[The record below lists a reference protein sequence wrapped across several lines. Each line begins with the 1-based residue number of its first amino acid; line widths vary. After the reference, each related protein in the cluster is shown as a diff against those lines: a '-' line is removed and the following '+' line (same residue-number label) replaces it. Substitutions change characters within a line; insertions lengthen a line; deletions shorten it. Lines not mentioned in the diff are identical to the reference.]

1 MRIIIVLLIFFNSV
15 IIFSQDNFEK
25 NQRYILSGGTAHI
38 GNGEIIENSILIIE
52 NGKIVAIGPS
62 DLVIVNKERGKTYDI
77 TGKHIYPSFILPNTT
92 LGLAEI
98 DAVRATRD
106 ERETGDLNP
115 NVRTQIAYN
124 TESIVTSTVRTNG
137 ILIAQVVPR
146 GSLISGT
153 SSIMKLVGRDWD
165 EATYLKDD
173 GIHIYWPESHDY
185 QYHGHSHN
193 FTASDN
199 HDHEDELD
207 EVLNSI
213 SLIQNLF
220 LEAQKYTEI
229 KTKEVDLRL
238 QSMQGLFTGEQTLF
252 IHVNGAN
259 GIKES
264 VMFAKKNNVKK
275 IVLVGA
281 SESWRVTDFISFND
295 IPVVLGRIHRLPNYP
310 EDDVHQPYK
319 TPKILKDANIL
330 FCLDYSGDMPRMGS
344 RNLPF
349 VAGTTVAFGLN
360 KEEALQLITFNAAKI
375 LGIDEKTGTL
385 ETGKDANLFVSTGDA
400 LDMMGHNIELLFLMG
415 KELSLENHQTKLYDK
430 FLKKFN
436 LTK

>member
-1 MRIIIVLLIFFNSV
+1 MRIIIVLLIFFNSL

-38 GNGEIIENSILIIE
+38 GNGEVIENSILIIE

-124 TESIVTSTVRTNG
+124 TESIVTTTVRTNG
-137 ILIAQVVPR
+137 ILIAQIVPR

-153 SSIMKLVGRDWD
+153 SSIMKLVGRDWE

-220 LEAQKYTEI
+220 LEAQKYSEI
-229 KTKEVDLRL
+229 KNNEVDLRL

-264 VMFAKKNNVKK
+264 VMFAKKNNIKK

-281 SESWRVTDFISFND
+281 SESWRVTDFISSND

-415 KELSLENHQTKLYDK
+415 KELSLENHQTKLYNK

>member
-1 MRIIIVLLIFFNSV
+1 MRIIIILLIFFNSV

-25 NQRYILSGGTAHI
+25 NQRYILFGGTAHI
-38 GNGEIIENSILIIE
+38 GNGEVIENSILIIE

-137 ILIAQVVPR
+137 ILIAQIVPR

-153 SSIMKLVGRDWD
+153 SSIMKLVGRDWE

-185 QYHGHSHN
+185 HYHGHSHN
-193 FTASDN
+193 FTASDKN
-199 HDHEDELD
+199 DHEHELD

-213 SLIQNLF
+213 SLIKNLF
-220 LEAQKYTEI
+220 LEAKKYSEI
-229 KTKEVDLRL
+229 KNNEVDLRL

-264 VMFAKKNNVKK
+264 VMFAKKNSIKK

-281 SESWRVTDFISFND
+281 SESWRVTDFISSNN

-349 VAGTTVAFGLN
+349 VAGSTVAFGLN

-400 LDMMGHNIELLFLMG
+400 LDMMGHNIELLFLKG
-415 KELSLENHQTKLYDK
+415 KEVSLENHQTKLYGK
-430 FLKKFN
+430 FLEKFN

>member
-38 GNGEIIENSILIIE
+38 GNGEVIENSILIIE

-137 ILIAQVVPR
+137 ILIAQIVPR

-153 SSIMKLVGRDWD
+153 SSIMKLVGRDWE

-185 QYHGHSHN
+185 HYHGHSHD
-193 FTASDN
+193 FTASDKN
-199 HDHEDELD
+199 DHEHELD

-213 SLIQNLF
+213 SLIKNLF
-220 LEAQKYTEI
+220 LEAKKYSEI
-229 KTKEVDLRL
+229 KNNEVDLRL

-264 VMFAKKNNVKK
+264 VMFAKKNSIKK

-281 SESWRVTDFISFND
+281 SESWRVTDFISSNN

-349 VAGTTVAFGLN
+349 VAGSTVAFGLN

-415 KELSLENHQTKLYDK
+415 KEVSLENHQTKLYSK
-430 FLKKFN
+430 FLEKFN